1 MSGNRFS
8 LTRLCYRPVT
18 SHSGSDQACAANSSI
33 AYCSMIYAHP
43 RTPKKTKAEEGSIA
57 KKEIDHDRDK
67 LVTRARRIRGQIE
80 AVERALINEE
90 EDCADT
96 LQLLAACRGAI
107 NSLMAE
113 VMEGH
118 IREHI
123 GRGRASEE
131 VTDDL
136 LAIVRAYLK

>member
-1 MSGNRFS
+1 MARRDDIS
-8 LTRLCYRPVT
+8 
-18 SHSGSDQACAANSSI
+18 
-33 AYCSMIYAHP
+33 
-43 RTPKKTKAEEGSIA
+43 
-57 KKEIDHDRDK
+57 RDK
-67 LVTRARRIRGQIE
+67 LVARARRIRGQID
-80 AVERALINEE
+80 AVERNLTNGV

-118 IREHI
+118 IREHV

-131 VTDDL
+131 VVEDL

>member
-1 MSGNRFS
+1 MAIRETNR
-8 LTRLCYRPVT
+8 
-18 SHSGSDQACAANSSI
+18 
-33 AYCSMIYAHP
+33 
-43 RTPKKTKAEEGSIA
+43 
-57 KKEIDHDRDK
+57 DREK

-80 AVERALINEE
+80 AVERGLANEK

-96 LQLLAACRGAI
+96 LRLLAACRGAI

-113 VMEGH
+113 VMEDH
-118 IREHI
+118 IRDHI
-123 GRGRASEE
+123 GGSKASQE

>member
-1 MSGNRFS
+1 M
-8 LTRLCYRPVT
+8 
-18 SHSGSDQACAANSSI
+18 AI
-33 AYCSMIYAHP
+33 
-43 RTPKKTKAEEGSIA
+43 
-57 KKEIDHDRDK
+57 KETARDREK

-80 AVERALINEE
+80 AVERTLSNEK

-113 VMEGH
+113 VMEDH
-118 IREHI
+118 IRDHI
-123 GRGRASEE
+123 GGSKASQE
-131 VTDDL
+131 VTEDL

>member
-1 MSGNRFS
+1 M
-8 LTRLCYRPVT
+8 TRKGIV
-18 SHSGSDQACAANSSI
+18 Q
-33 AYCSMIYAHP
+33 
-43 RTPKKTKAEEGSIA
+43 
-57 KKEIDHDRDK
+57 DRER

-80 AVERALINEE
+80 AVERALANEK

-113 VMEGH
+113 VMEDH
-118 IREHI
+118 IRDHI
-123 GRGRASEE
+123 GGSRASQE
-131 VTDDL
+131 VTEDL

>member
-1 MSGNRFS
+1 M
-8 LTRLCYRPVT
+8 
-18 SHSGSDQACAANSSI
+18 A
-33 AYCSMIYAHP
+33 
-43 RTPKKTKAEEGSIA
+43 
-57 KKEIDHDRDK
+57 
-67 LVTRARRIRGQIE
+67 RARKIRGQIE
-80 AVERALINEE
+80 AVERGLADEK

-113 VMEGH
+113 VMEDH
-118 IREHI
+118 IIEHI
-123 GRGRASEE
+123 GRGRASQE

>member
-1 MSGNRFS
+1 
-8 LTRLCYRPVT
+8 
-18 SHSGSDQACAANSSI
+18 
-33 AYCSMIYAHP
+33 MIYAH
-43 RTPKKTKAEEGSIA
+43 THQKKTKAEDSIA